1 MPTRK
6 TAKRPWGTPTLDLG
20 EGIRFPFRREVPLP
34 SDPGSHLPAA
44 ASAVLVAAGF
54 EEISPPSRPSDARTP
69 SAGGSDS
76 WVGERWLPRRRGTAS
91 TAFLPIITVLI
102 AACVLGG
109 LDAYISNSLVTVGYW
124 LLGAVVLSAAF
135 WLRYGRV
142 YDTDVA
148 MVTLSRA
155 AEGSPTTNSAS
166 VVFWAARVRSQ
177 THSGTR
183 LPAGVSGP
191 IWLAAELGE
200 IAREFQPPITESPAG
215 PGPSGRRA

>member
-1 MPTRK
+1 MPPRK
-6 TAKRPWGTPTLDLG
+6 TAKRPWGTPMLDLG
-20 EGIRFPFRREVPLP
+20 EGIRFLFRREVPLP
-34 SDPGSHLPAA
+34 TDVGPHVPTV

-54 EEISPPSRPSDARTP
+54 EAIQRPSRPSDPKATP
-69 SAGGSDS
+69 GIDPDS

-91 TAFLPIITVLI
+91 TAFLPIITVLA

-124 LLGAVVLSAAF
+124 LLGAAVLSAAF

-148 MVTLSRA
+148 MVTFA
-155 AEGSPTTNSAS
+155 KPAEGSPPTAPAS
-166 VVFWAARVRSQ
+166 VVFWAVRVRSQ

-183 LPAGVSGP
+183 LPAGVTGP

-200 IAREFQPPITESPAG
+200 IAREFQRRIAEPPAR
-215 PGPSGRRA
+215 PGPSGSGA